1 VSSVLSGFDLKSN
14 LEAGIFAAGFSCVC
28 CLTCRRFRLLA
39 MDIFLLAISKLEELA
54 DARPLDVGSEEN
66 AVTADMQ
73 LANIVSKVSE

>member
-1 VSSVLSGFDLKSN
+1 
-14 LEAGIFAAGFSCVC
+14 
-28 CLTCRRFRLLA
+28 
-39 MDIFLLAISKLEELA
+39 MDTFLLAISKLEELA